1 MNDLIF
7 RFLLEATEQ
16 FDPLGKLLL
25 WHAVQVTIVGLI
37 VWPLARIASK
47 RNAYV
52 AHLLWALVLIKCV
65 TPPLIAAPTS
75 PFCWLGGERVPSSLG
90 IVVSAV
96 EPIELAS
103 IERTHFPKH
112 EKIALPPNP
121 KFENKS
127 AEVYRAATI
136 EEKQP
141 QKNEPKIAGGPN
153 FHSVPSQAVS
163 LAPPPSVSNY
173 RIFTTVLLSIWLT
186 GVVVVFLKTGWRMRL
201 LGIEIKG
208 SKPSE
213 ELTQLACSI
222 AERLQGTGRTLAKH
236 RVRVAVMS
244 SETGPAI
251 TGLFRPTIL
260 LPQSLVDSL
269 YVAEDSG
276 DRDLRL
282 LEAPATEL
290 EPVIAHELMH
300 FRRGDL
306 WWAALQSLCL
316 CIFWFHPLVRLA
328 VRELTLQSERC
339 CDEQTIAGL
348 GCSPDHYAKG
358 LLHVLEHK
366 VRLRAVAA
374 LPGVRTIDITSNRLE
389 RIMNFKDE
397 MKSSTPALAWVV
409 LLVGGLITLPGATWV
424 VAQSALSKDVSD
436 DTIVRPRAIAPIFT
450 DTIDGEQIAYGFS
463 GKDDEDRKPKS
474 VNETLDDR
482 LNQTPLEV
490 RAYEVS
496 KVKAQS
502 LKALKEEGIHT
513 TETHACQILC
523 PLVAYRGFR
532 KTVTEEIAK
541 HLDIQE
547 RRGLPA
553 KVALGGDQPMAK
565 ILGDYLFLLAPKE
578 HHEITET
585 TLELYE
591 KYGFEQLITRASFA
605 AATRDQLEHQ
615 EFTWKL
621 ALTRAGMQD
630 KLNQFTLLPKTHPLW
645 LPMTEMSNDDYGSQ
659 TDVRHTSPIFLAE
672 IDQQQLQQFTGILQ
686 RDATSQFTRLPTV
699 TTFNGQTAKLQEK
712 NEMHPFVTGLVK
724 KENGENFAPFIE
736 LFHVGT
742 SLETQGV
749 CVGDESVDL
758 AFDLS
763 HTQTVRVDTQKTL
776 LKSEQ
781 GDPYSV
787 QIPHR
792 KTMELRLKH
801 RFPKGRTLVVATPF
815 EANPERF
822 RVMIISCER
831 ISQKPVLETN
841 APHKNLVAPKGEPN
855 REVQRASFE
864 EKLHPFDLPAQPKL
878 QKLMI
883 SSSVKTEDAEPD
895 SWAAKTLLRELGFDA
910 EINGHWDI
918 KLDSHNVVLT
928 GNDVSVEIRGEK
940 LSAEKGVLKFTD
952 KRLASVELI
961 GKATKFV
968 NGFLPFK
975 ADRAILKTGS
985 APSEFSKVFDE
996 IKMTGNVVSEIREP
1010 GEVILFSAHEVTLN
1024 STEIVFKGD
1033 TQFEIAIE
1041 NFKTTGSMDSG
1052 SMNHDLES
1060 LKLSGNVSLTLA
1072 KGALKQTWESDEITY
1087 QRDSGLTVDGKTFNI
1102 EKYFS
1107 DEE

>member
-75 PFCWLGGERVPSSLG
+75 PFCWLGGERVSSSLG
-90 IVVSAV
+90 MVVSAV

-141 QKNEPKIAGGPN
+141 QKNEPKISGGPN

-186 GVVVVFLKTGWRMRL
+186 GVMVVFLKTGWRMRL

-276 DRDLRL
+276 DRDLRW

-397 MKSSTPALAWVV
+397 MKSRTPALAWLV
-409 LLVGGLITLPGATWV
+409 LLVGGLITLPGAAWS
-424 VAQSALSKDVSD
+424 VAQDMPLHGG
-436 DTIVRPRAIAPIFT
+436 AINNAM
-450 DTIDGEQIAYGFS
+450 EQN
-463 GKDDEDRKPKS
+463 KPKIAAPEKQKVKPPFHQYS
-474 VNETLDDR
+474 PEDIQKWNIPER
-482 LNQTPLEV
+482 LNPGPLEV
-490 RAYEVS
+490 RAHKISEVKS
-496 KVKAQS
+496 QH
-502 LKALKEEGIHT
+502 LKTLKESGEEVDEIHPS
-513 TETHACQILC
+513 QIL
-523 PLVAYRGFR
+523 PMLVFCRNIKKRVVVDVAEHLDATDRRGHPA
-532 KTVTEEIAK
+532 TVT
-541 HLDIQE
+541 
-547 RRGLPA
+547 
-553 KVALGGDQPMAK
+553 LGGDGPIAK
-565 ILGDYLFLLAPKE
+565 AFGDYVLLLATKKD
-578 HHEITET
+578 HEMTESI
-585 TLELYE
+585 LSLRE
-591 KYGFEQLITRASFA
+591 KYGFSQLQTKARLASASREQLEQQQF
-605 AATRDQLEHQ
+605 Q
-615 EFTWKL
+615 WKL
-621 ALTRAGMQD
+621 LSSEENTDDQT
-630 KLNQFTLLPKTHPLW
+630 NQTALLPKTHPSW
-645 LPMTEMSNDDYGSQ
+645 VPGYEMNNEDSGSESG
-659 TDVRHTSPIFLAE
+659 VRRDMPVFLTE
-672 IDQQQLQQFTGILQ
+672 IDREQLEEFEASLL
-686 RDATSQFTRLPTV
+686 RDENSQITRRANY
-699 TTFNGQTAKLQEK
+699 TTFNGDTSSILQNFK
-712 NEMHPFVTGLVK
+712 TRPFVVGLK
-724 KENGENFAPFIE
+724 PSENEEGYEPVIKLVNE
-736 LFHVGT
+736 GT
-742 SLETQGV
+742 KVTTQCISNDG
-749 CVGDESVDL
+749 ESVDL
-758 AFDLS
+758 TLAVRS
-763 HTQTVRVDTQKTL
+763 SKIVRVHTQQTL
-776 LKSEQ
+776 LKSKQ
-781 GDPYSV
+781 GNACSV
-787 QIPHR
+787 QIPQVETTEI
-792 KTMELRLKH
+792 KLKH
-801 RFPKGRTLVVATPF
+801 PLQAGRYLVAATPAASNPDF
-815 EANPERF
+815 FRMVIVTCRRIHPKMANA
-822 RVMIISCER
+822 
-831 ISQKPVLETN
+831 T
-841 APHKNLVAPKGEPN
+841 
-855 REVQRASFE
+855 REVKTSPSVLQLKSLPEVQQTSYESER
-864 EKLHPFDLPAQPKL
+864 HPFDPPKEPKL
-878 QKLMI
+878 QKLSMT
-883 SSSVKTEDAEPD
+883 SAAKEGGAETD
-895 SWAAKTLLRELGFDA
+895 SWAAKALLRELGFDA
-910 EINGHWDI
+910 EITGHWDV
-918 KLDSHNVVLT
+918 KLDSQNVVLS
-928 GNDVSVEIRGEK
+928 GNDISVEIEGEK
-940 LSAEKGVLKFTD
+940 LSAQKGVLTFSD

-961 GKATKFV
+961 GKATKFA
-968 NGFLPFK
+968 NGFFPFQ
-975 ADRAILKTGS
+975 ADHAILKAGNG
-985 APSEFSKVFDE
+985 PSDFSKVFDE
-996 IKMTGNVVSEIREP
+996 IKMTGNVVSEMREP
-1010 GEVILFSAHEVTLN
+1010 GEVILFSAREITLN
-1024 STEIVFKGD
+1024 STNIIFKGD
-1033 TQFEIAIE
+1033 AQFEIEIE
-1041 NFKTTGSMDSG
+1041 NFKAIGSMDFG
-1052 SMNHDLES
+1052 SMTYDIDS
-1060 LKLSGNVSLTLA
+1060 IKLSGNVNLMLE
-1072 KGALKQTWESDEITY
+1072 KGALKETWQSDEITY
-1087 QRDSGLTVDGKTFNI
+1087 RHDSGLTVDGETFDI
-1102 EKYFS
+1102 EKYFT
-1107 DEE
+1107 DQQ